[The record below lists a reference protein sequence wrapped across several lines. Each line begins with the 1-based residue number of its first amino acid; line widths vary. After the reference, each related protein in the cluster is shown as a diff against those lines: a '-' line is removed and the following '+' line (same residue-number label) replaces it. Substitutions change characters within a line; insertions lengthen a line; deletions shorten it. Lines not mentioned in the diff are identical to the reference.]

1 MTDVPAGVIYLDT
14 NFFIKAVEGTKETAA
29 PAKKLIEILRQ
40 RPAGVAVTSEIT
52 FAEVLAPSRRADA
65 LSPAIKR
72 RVYLDLLL
80 WSKFIGLIPVSRS
93 ILIET
98 ANLRVAAPLKLPDA
112 VHLTSAIQSGCR
124 FFVSTDKDFSRL
136 PAGMERVN
144 FDEESLSRLIRELS

>member
-1 MTDVPAGVIYLDT
+1 MTEAPTGIIYLDT

-29 PAKKLIEILRQ
+29 PAKKLIEVLRQ
-40 RPAGVAVTSEIT
+40 RSAGLAVASEIT
-52 FAEVLAPSRRADA
+52 FAEVLAPSKRVDA
-65 LSPAIKR
+65 LSPDIKR

-98 ANLRVAAPLKLPDA
+98 ADLRVVAPLKLPDA
-112 VHLTSAIQSGCR
+112 IHLTSAIQSGCR

-136 PAGMERVN
+136 PVGMERVN
-144 FDEESLSRLIRELS
+144 FDEKSLSRLIKELE

>member
-1 MTDVPAGVIYLDT
+1 MTEVPDGIIYLDT

-29 PAKKLIEILRQ
+29 PAQKLIEILRQ
-40 RPAGVAVTSEIT
+40 RRDRVAVTSEIT
-52 FAEVLAPSRRADA
+52 FAEVLAPSRRVDA
-65 LSPAIKR
+65 LSPGIKR
-72 RVYLDLLL
+72 RAYLDLLL
-80 WSKFIGLIPVSRS
+80 WSNLIGLIPVSRS

-98 ANLRVAAPLKLPDA
+98 ADLRGVTPLKLPDA

-136 PAGMERVN
+136 PTGMVRVN